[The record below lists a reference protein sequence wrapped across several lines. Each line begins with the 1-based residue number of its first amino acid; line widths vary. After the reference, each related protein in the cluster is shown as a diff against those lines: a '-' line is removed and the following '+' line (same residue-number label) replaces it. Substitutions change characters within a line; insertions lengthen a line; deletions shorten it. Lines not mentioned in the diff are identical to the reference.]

1 MKTIKTILVLCV
13 ALCLATSCKKD
24 VDMTLMQKTVL
35 ENADIR
41 AIEVGD
47 AWQVTV
53 VADSST
59 FVELTYS
66 AYLEPYLKAKMEGT
80 KLELGFAG
88 NVRPVINST
97 FRATVHTDK
106 IESIEAEDAAEMTF
120 SGHFS
125 ATSDSLILHLK
136 DASVCSGLDYSGHEC
151 KVVVEDASQ
160 FLGFHLT
167 STNAE
172 VKVSDAS
179 TCKGDFDMSFH
190 LVATLSGASQLITF
204 GGAAPYGMIML
215 QDASLVN
222 MVQTEVR
229 EMHVDL
235 SGASEATIDVSDG
248 MEGTLTEAS
257 TLYYKGHP
265 QLNVDCSEDSQLI
278 PF

>member
-1 MKTIKTILVLCV
+1 MKTIKTILILCV
-13 ALCLATSCKKD
+13 ALCFATSCQKE
-24 VDMTLMQKTVL
+24 VDMTLVQKTAL

-41 AIEVGD
+41 QIEVSD
-47 AWQVTV
+47 AWQVNV
-53 VADSST
+53 VADSNT
-59 FVELTYS
+59 YVELEYS
-66 AYLEPYLKAKMEGT
+66 AYLEESIRTKMDGT
-80 KLELGFAG
+80 QLEIGFTG
-88 NVRPVINST
+88 NVYPVINSV

-106 IESIEAEDAAEMTF
+106 IESIKAEDAAEMAF

-125 ATSDSLILHLK
+125 ATSDCLTIHLE

-151 KVVVEDASQ
+151 KVVIEDASQ

-179 TCKGDFDMSFH
+179 TCKGNFDMRFH
-190 LVATLSGASQLITF
+190 LVANLSGASQLITF
-204 GGAAPYGMIML
+204 GGASPYGMIKL
-215 QDASLVN
+215 QDASLLN

-235 SGASEATIDVSDG
+235 SGASEATVNVSDR

-257 TLYYKGHP
+257 TLYYMGHP
-265 QLNVDCSEDSQLI
+265 QINVDCSDDSQLI
-278 PF
+278 PL